1 MLSEISRDYYDS
13 VRKSILDYVL
23 KDDEEKLRVG
33 IMETFDSVVDYGNNI
48 YMGIEADDLWKEDV
62 NKARD
67 DISSRLVICNK
78 ATLSNFLFF

>member
-1 MLSEISRDYYDS
+1 MFDRMLSEISRDYYDS

-33 IMETFDSVVDYGNNI
+33 IMEIFDSVVDYGNNI
-48 YMGIEADDLWKEDV
+48 YLGIEPDDLWKDNV

-67 DISSRLVICNK
+67 EIS
-78 ATLSNFLFF
+78 

>member
-1 MLSEISRDYYDS
+1 MFDKMLSEISRDYYDS

-48 YMGIEADDLWKEDV
+48 Y
-62 NKARD
+62 
-67 DISSRLVICNK
+67 
-78 ATLSNFLFF
+78 